1 MPDSTSPQRLLR
13 RRTIGLLIRRA
24 REGAGRTVA
33 QLAEML
39 QVKPATIKAYEAGMR
54 EPSMAEL
61 LAIGDWLSVPAALL
75 LDEAASTLPI
85 ANSQL
90 DVPLRNHV
98 LGARLKQARLDKG
111 ESLKTTASAV
121 GMTSSRLKS
130 HELGAP
136 IPITLLETL
145 TAHFGL
151 TMQHWFEADALP
163 IHLAAQQQTAFAALP
178 EDVRVFVTHADTLPH
193 LRMAMQLHAL
203 PNDELQRVAEALLV
217 HRIFT
222 RS

>member
-24 REGAGRTVA
+24 REGAGRTAA

-39 QVKPATIKAYEAGMR
+39 QVKPAMIKAYESGMR

-111 ESLKTTASAV
+111 ESLKTTAGAV
-121 GMTSSRLKS
+121 GMTSSRLKAY
-130 HELGAP
+130 ELGAA
-136 IPITLLETL
+136 IPITLLETI
-145 TAHFGL
+145 TAHLGL
-151 TMQHWFEADALP
+151 TMQHWFESDKPP
-163 IHLAAQQQTAFAALP
+163 INTAQQQQTSFAALP
-178 EDVRVFVTHADTLPH
+178 DDVRTFVTSPDALPH

-203 PNDELQRVAEALLV
+203 PNDHLRIVAEALSISPLAAA
-217 HRIFT
+217 
-222 RS
+222 